1 MNSAWKSLFK
11 IIVSLFALVGVVFTA
26 VYFGMQLGVF
36 NVKGSIS
43 ARNSFFQKP
52 TKGTVTITTPPC
64 NETDVKVCDWNQTP
78 EWAVVQ
84 GGLEKDVAIIQRVS
98 AETGVSAR
106 MIASVVVPEQIRF
119 FTANREVFKRY
130 FEPLKILGSL
140 SQFSLGV
147 SGIKQTTAEDIEKYA
162 NDPASDFYPG
172 DGMSTLIAYTP
183 GANHDAEL
191 YNRLTDDKNHYYQ
204 YLYTALYIKEIQT
217 QWANTGFDIST
228 NPGVA
233 VTLFNLGFQSSK
245 PKADPLVGGSLI
257 TTGGQN
263 ITYGELGAKFYESD
277 ELRVMFP

>member
-43 ARNSFFQKP
+43 SRNSFFQKP
-52 TKGTVTITTPPC
+52 AKNTATIATPPC
-64 NETDVKVCDWNQTP
+64 TDNEKICEWNRTP
-78 EWAVVQ
+78 EWQVVK
-84 GGLEKDVAIIQRVS
+84 GGLEKDAGIIQRVS
-98 AETGVSAR
+98 VETGVSAR

-147 SGIKQTTAEDIEKYA
+147 SGIKQETAEKIEKYA
-162 NDPASDFYPG
+162 SDPTSPFYPG
-172 DGMSTLIAYTP
+172 DGMNTLIIYAP
-183 GANHDAEL
+183 GVNHSTEL

-204 YLYTALYIKEIQT
+204 YLYTALYIKEIET

-228 NPGVA
+228 NPGVI

-245 PKADPLVGGSLI
+245 PKANPLVGGSLI

-277 ELRVMFP
+277 ELRVFFP